1 MSDPQVD
8 PTPLH
13 RAIKALGGQNSA
25 AAILKRSQATISGYL
40 NGGSPP
46 ADVCMRIEVATN
58 GEFKAEDLRPDLA
71 DVFAGF
77 RRAEADA
84 GRSAA

>member
-1 MSDPQVD
+1 MDVPTD
-8 PTPLH
+8 TPLH
-13 RAIKALGGQNSA
+13 RAIKALGGQSTA

-46 ADVCMRIEVATN
+46 ADVCMRIEVATK
-58 GEFKAEDLRPDLA
+58 GEYRAEDLRPDLA

-77 RRAEADA
+77 RRAETES

>member
-1 MSDPQVD
+1 MTSPQ
-8 PTPLH
+8 PESPLR
-13 RAIKALGGQNSA
+13 RAIQALGGQVSA

-58 GEFKAEDLRPDLA
+58 GQYKAEEIRPDLA

-77 RRAEADA
+77 RRADADG